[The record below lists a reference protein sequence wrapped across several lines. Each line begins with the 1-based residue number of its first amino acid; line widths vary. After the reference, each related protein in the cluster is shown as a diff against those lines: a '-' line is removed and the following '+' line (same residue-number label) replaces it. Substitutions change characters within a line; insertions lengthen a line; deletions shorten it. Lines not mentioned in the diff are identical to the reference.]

1 MKQRGIRLGIKRGMD
16 LGLGAL
22 AGALTL
28 PVVATAAV
36 AIAVTDGLPVFFRQT
51 RPGLGGH
58 PFQLIKFRTMRT
70 GDDPDA
76 ARLTPL
82 GRFLRSTSIDELP
95 QLYNVLR
102 GDMSLVGP
110 RPLLMEYL
118 DRYSPE
124 QARRNDVLP
133 GITGWVQVNGRSAI
147 GWEERFELDIWYVD
161 HWSVWLDVKIL
172 AMTVARV
179 IGRKGI
185 SFEGHATSPEFTG
198 SAPTNTSPDA
208 ASARA

>member
-1 MKQRGIRLGIKRGMD
+1 MD
-16 LGLGAL
+16 LGLGAI
-22 AGALTL
+22 AATLTL
-28 PVVATAAV
+28 PVVATAAL

-51 RPGLGGH
+51 RPGLDGQ
-58 PFQLIKFRTMRT
+58 PFELVKFRTMSV
-70 GDDPDA
+70 GDGTDA

-118 DRYSPE
+118 DRYTPE

-147 GWEERFELDIWYVD
+147 GWQERFELDTWYVD

-185 SFEGHATSPEFTG
+185 SLEGHATSPEFTG
-198 SAPTNTSPDA
+198 SAPKNASPA
-208 ASARA
+208 LTSARA